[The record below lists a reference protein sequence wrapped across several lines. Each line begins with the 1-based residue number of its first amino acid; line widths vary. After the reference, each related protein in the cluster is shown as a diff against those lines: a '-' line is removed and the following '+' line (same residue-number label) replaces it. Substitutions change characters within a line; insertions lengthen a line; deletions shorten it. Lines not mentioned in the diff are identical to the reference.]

1 MNEAALGFRVK
12 SGWAMVVLVS
22 ASSPPAVIDRRR
34 IDLSDPAVPASV
46 QPFHAGL
53 DLPRAAAAKA
63 VGRLVQSVE
72 RSSKRAIQELTE
84 NYRAKGHR
92 IVGAGIVVGS
102 TVDPQ
107 TIKGDHIR
115 AHAEE
120 GRLFR
125 VVIEEALKL
134 SRLKFSVT
142 REKDVID
149 EGRKLLD
156 ISEPKLRTELAKM
169 GKAVEGSWR
178 AEEKGATLAA
188 LMALARWS
196 RRRVGAGKS

>member
-1 MNEAALGFRVK
+1 MNEAGLGFRVK

-22 ASSPPAVIDRRR
+22 ASSPPVVIDRRR
-34 IDLSDPAVPASV
+34 IDLSDPAVPASA

-63 VGRLVQSVE
+63 VARLVKCVE
-72 RSSKRAIQELTE
+72 RSSNLTIAELIE
-84 NYRAKGHR
+84 RYRAKGSR

-107 TIKGDHIR
+107 TIGNDHIR

-120 GRLFR
+120 GQLFR
-125 VVIEEALKL
+125 VVIEDALKL
-134 SRLKFSVT
+134 SRLKSSVI
-142 REKDVID
+142 REQDLID
-149 EGRKLLD
+149 EGRKMLG
-156 ISEPKLRTELAKM
+156 IPGPRLRTELAKM
-169 GKAVEGSWR
+169 GKAVAGSWR
-178 AEEKGATLAA
+178 AEERAATLAA

-196 RRRVGAGKS
+196 RSRIRTGKS